1 MADYTESTV
10 EPTAAVPPPMLLVK
24 NATARDRIDRFF
36 NGLIINRKGL
46 HLNLLLKDTLPPLP
60 DMLLEPPDKPEKL
73 LHPDHAH
80 EDLDMDLAMRPV
92 LLGQRLL
99 WLDMD
104 HELEPVYLCPCL
116 CCWVSI
122 LI

>member
-1 MADYTESTV
+1 
-10 EPTAAVPPPMLLVK
+10 
-24 NATARDRIDRFF
+24 
-36 NGLIINRKGL
+36 
-46 HLNLLLKDTLPPLP
+46 
-60 DMLLEPPDKPEKL
+60 MLLEPPDKPEKL

-104 HELEPVYLCPCL
+104 HELEPSLSVLMPMLLGINIDMTGMLCLDGL
-116 CCWVSI
+116 CRNSEHARLLRV
-122 LI
+122 LFPLMG

>member
-1 MADYTESTV
+1 MEPFIKKWKITESNYV
-10 EPTAAVPPPMLLVK
+10 HPQVGEHYP
-24 NATARDRIDRFF
+24 
-36 NGLIINRKGL
+36 
-46 HLNLLLKDTLPPLP
+46 LLKDTLPPLP

-99 WLDMD
+99 YGPL
-104 HELEPVYLCPCL
+104 L
-116 CCWVSI
+116 
-122 LI
+122 

>member
-1 MADYTESTV
+1 
-10 EPTAAVPPPMLLVK
+10 MLLVK